1 MNSIGKNPL
10 SNVTLAVTKTNPEKV
25 AIVRLEGTIQDTVNR
40 VFELSDPPPFK
51 DGDTVAIKLNLC
63 FFRPYETG
71 ATTDPRILEA
81 VINYLRSRA
90 DRLDIILVE
99 SDATSARVDLLFQW
113 LGFNQLAK
121 RLQVRTLNLSNDERV
136 KVELPSTCH
145 LKALW
150 MPKTLLDADHIISL
164 AKLKTHGLTKIT
176 CSLKNHYGS
185 IPYRGKI
192 KWHPVISQVIADANV
207 AIKTSFSLVD
217 GIIAM
222 EGLDGPIRG
231 TPRIMNILVAGR
243 NPVAVDSACA
253 RIMGFDPGSIRH
265 IVEAE
270 RRGLGSREY
279 QIVGEDPAKIQ
290 EKFEYSRLY
299 HTVEVV
305 MRSLRKR

>member
-1 MNSIGKNPL
+1 MNSEMH
-10 SNVTLAVTKTNPEKV
+10 SSEKV

-40 VFELSDPPPFK
+40 AFQLAGPPKVK
-51 DGDTVAIKLNLC
+51 DGDAVAVKLNLC

-71 ATTDPRILEA
+71 ATTDPRVLEA
-81 VINYLRSRA
+81 VIHYLRTLA
-90 DRLDIILVE
+90 KNLDIVLVE
-99 SDATSARVDLLFQW
+99 SDATSARVDLLFRW
-113 LGFNQLAK
+113 LGFTELAQ
-121 RLQVRTLNLSNDERV
+121 RLHVRTLNLSNDKRV

-150 MPKTLLDADHIISL
+150 MPKTLLDADQIISL

-207 AIKTSFSLVD
+207 AVKTTFSLVD

-231 TPRIMNILVAGR
+231 TPRIMNLLVAGR
-243 NPVAVDSACA
+243 DPVAVDSVCA
-253 RIMGFDPGSIRH
+253 QIMGFTSGSIQH

-270 RRGLGSREY
+270 RRGVGSRNYET
-279 QIVGEDPAKIQ
+279 VGEDVSKVRD
-290 EKFEYSRLY
+290 KFEYSRLY

-305 MRSLRKR
+305 MRGLRNR

>member
-1 MNSIGKNPL
+1 M
-10 SNVTLAVTKTNPEKV
+10 TNESPSPERV

-40 VFELSDPPPFK
+40 AFQLAGPPKVK
-51 DGDTVAIKLNLC
+51 DGDTVAVKLNLC

-71 ATTDPRILEA
+71 ATTDPRVLEA
-81 VINYLRSRA
+81 AIHYLRTLA
-90 DRLDIILVE
+90 KNLDIVLVE
-99 SDATSARVDLLFQW
+99 SDATSARVDLLFRW
-113 LGFNQLAK
+113 LGFTELAQ
-121 RLQVRTLNLSNDERV
+121 RLHVRTLNLSNDKRV

-150 MPKTLLDADHIISL
+150 MPKTLLEADHIISL

-207 AIKTSFSLVD
+207 AVKTTFSLVD

-222 EGLDGPIRG
+222 EGLDGPVRG
-231 TPRIMNILVAGR
+231 TPRIMNLLIAGR
-243 NPVAVDSACA
+243 DPVAVDSVCA
-253 RIMGFDPGSIRH
+253 QIMGFNPGSIQH

-270 RRGLGSREY
+270 RRGVGSRNYET
-279 QIVGEDPAKIQ
+279 VGEDVSKVRG
-290 EKFEYSRLY
+290 KFEYSRLY

-305 MRSLRKR
+305 MRGLRNR